1 MEKNVVS
8 TIKNIQTSKD
18 NIVSRIKDLHPE
30 TLVHYALDYEGNAR
44 AGKYHLEED
53 NLFPYHLSDVIFLHD
68 NAYHYPYNSENNTK
82 IKAKLHSAI
91 NNEEIIIPASVFAF
105 LAIVTSSICAAYF
118 TDKYIV
124 VPLLPSSMEW
134 ISIITPLAFF
144 ILFIG
149 VSVLLCA
156 LASREIGLL
165 SLTALDKD
173 KTHRLKNISMV
184 QPQQDMPEKI
194 TAIHSQFS
202 STMEDLLSN
211 TPQALSN
218 AGWDLLI
225 SSYESYTSL
234 YVFLV
239 EKNGVISSKLMDK
252 YATKLEKRYQ
262 EFHSLAQEVID
273 NSLRYQL
280 YLFHQERQAASLEQ
294 DMLDSDALRAI
305 PLEEEKEL

>member
-225 SSYESYTSL
+225 SSYEDYTSL
-234 YVFLV
+234 YVFLT
-239 EKNGVISSKLMDK
+239 EKNGIISDELMDS
-252 YATKLEKRYQ
+252 YAEKLEKRYKK
-262 EFHSLAQEVID
+262 FSSIAQDVV
-273 NSLRYQL
+273 NTAQKYQL
-280 YLFHQERQAASLEQ
+280 YLDKEKQQSTQ
-294 DMLDSDALRAI
+294 IQQSMLDGDALRAI
-305 PLEEEKEL
+305 PLEEDIP